1 MSESPRQSPRGPG
14 ETIPA
19 ACYIS
24 GTSLTS
30 GLGPPGDVSGT
41 VHEGCCDQCP
51 RPGGTQ
57 DNGTALCFGPGAQK
71 SETGVSAGL
80 ADGAGRRP
88 SRPRLL
94 SLQDTSPSASSHLNR
109 VFNAPDT
116 ATRGGRSWGRG
127 PQRANLEEGLGPV
140 CDVCPPGPH
149 RRPRRHPREPGPRGK
164 AAPREACWV
173 PGSELDVLWLS
184 QDCTAQ
190 RALRLGTEGG
200 DTPGIGGDLRLLLAV
215 GRGSQKSKGPLS
227 APAPAHRAAG
237 TAPLPACRAAAWKGA
252 CKPAD
257 RSGAKPRVSP
267 ASAAT
272 APPVQSSPERRPS

>member
-51 RPGGTQ
+51 RPGGTR

-80 ADGAGRRP
+80 ADGRRVP
-88 SRPRLL
+88 ASSRCRTPV
-94 SLQDTSPSASSHLNR
+94 PSASSHLNR

-116 ATRGGRSWGRG
+116 ATRGGRSSARTWRRG
-127 PQRANLEEGLGPV
+127 SVQSATCVPQALT
-140 CDVCPPGPH
+140 
-149 RRPRRHPREPGPRGK
+149 
-164 AAPREACWV
+164 AAP
-173 PGSELDVLWLS
+173 
-184 QDCTAQ
+184 
-190 RALRLGTEGG
+190 GG
-200 DTPGIGGDLRLLLAV
+200 I
-215 GRGSQKSKGPLS
+215 
-227 APAPAHRAAG
+227 
-237 TAPLPACRAAAWKGA
+237 
-252 CKPAD
+252 
-257 RSGAKPRVSP
+257 
-267 ASAAT
+267 
-272 APPVQSSPERRPS
+272 

>member
-30 GLGPPGDVSGT
+30 GRGPPGDVSGT

-51 RPGGTQ
+51 RPGGTR

-80 ADGAGRRP
+80 ADGRRVP
-88 SRPRLL
+88 ASSRCRTPVPRPRLTSIV
-94 SLQDTSPSASSHLNR
+94 SLMLLTQPHVEGGA
-109 VFNAPDT
+109 
-116 ATRGGRSWGRG
+116 GGEGRSARTWRRG
-127 PQRANLEEGLGPV
+127 SVQSATCV
-140 CDVCPPGPH
+140 PPGPH

>member
-51 RPGGTQ
+51 RPGGTR

-80 ADGAGRRP
+80 ADGRRVP
-88 SRPRLL
+88 ASSRCRTPV
-94 SLQDTSPSASSHLNR
+94 PSASSHLNR

-116 ATRGGRSWGRG
+116 ATRGGRSWG
-127 PQRANLEEGLGPV
+127 
-140 CDVCPPGPH
+140 
-149 RRPRRHPREPGPRGK
+149 
-164 AAPREACWV
+164 
-173 PGSELDVLWLS
+173 
-184 QDCTAQ
+184 
-190 RALRLGTEGG
+190 
-200 DTPGIGGDLRLLLAV
+200 
-215 GRGSQKSKGPLS
+215 
-227 APAPAHRAAG
+227 
-237 TAPLPACRAAAWKGA
+237 
-252 CKPAD
+252 
-257 RSGAKPRVSP
+257 
-267 ASAAT
+267 
-272 APPVQSSPERRPS
+272 

>member
-1 MSESPRQSPRGPG
+1 MALHCASVPEPR
-14 ETIPA
+14 
-19 ACYIS
+19 
-24 GTSLTS
+24 SL
-30 GLGPPGDVSGT
+30 
-41 VHEGCCDQCP
+41 
-51 RPGGTQ
+51 RPGCRRGWQ
-57 DNGTALCFGPGAQK
+57 TAVASPPPL
-71 SETGVSAGL
+71 VAGHQS
-80 ADGAGRRP
+80 R
-88 SRPRLL
+88 RPRLTSIV
-94 SLQDTSPSASSHLNR
+94 SLMLLTQPHVEGGA
-109 VFNAPDT
+109 
-116 ATRGGRSWGRG
+116 GGEGRSARTWRRG
-127 PQRANLEEGLGPV
+127 SVQSATCVPL
-140 CDVCPPGPH
+140 GPH